1 MINMD
6 TQQNMEERLWDYID
20 GTCSEQ
26 EKSFIQQLV
35 ETNLQWRAKYT
46 ELLEVHQLMQ
56 TSIEL
61 DEPSLRFRQNVMEEI
76 AKHQIAPATKSYINK
91 NIIRGI
97 GAFFIIMV
105 LGFIISGFAQV
116 NWSDASSG
124 INLPLDFS
132 KLDWSKF
139 FNNTYTNIFMMV
151 NIVLGLMLLDMYL
164 GKKKK
169 ALQSKTE
176 L

>member
-1 MINMD
+1 MD
-6 TQQNMEERLWDYID
+6 TQQNIEDRLWDYID
-20 GTCSEQ
+20 GSSNEQ
-26 EKSFIQQLV
+26 EKSAIQQLI
-35 ETNLQWRAKYT
+35 ETNLEWKAKYK

-56 TSIEL
+56 TSLEL

-76 AKHQIAPATKSYINK
+76 AKYQIAPATKSYINK

-105 LGFIISGFAQV
+105 IGFIVSGFAQV
-116 NWSDASSG
+116 NWTDASSG
-124 INLPLDFS
+124 TSLPVDFS

-139 FNNTYTNIFMMV
+139 FNNTYMNIFMMI

-169 ALQSKTE
+169 QLQNKTQS
-176 L
+176 

>member
-1 MINMD
+1 MD
-6 TQQNMEERLWDYID
+6 TQQHIEERIWDYID
-20 GTCSEQ
+20 GNAREP
-26 EKSFIQQLV
+26 EKSFVEQLI
-35 ETNLQWRAKYT
+35 ETNLEWKTKYK

-56 TSIEL
+56 TSLEL
-61 DEPSLRFRQNVMEEI
+61 DQPSLRFRQNVMEEI
-76 AKHQIAPATKSYINK
+76 AKYKIAPATKSYINK

-97 GAFFIIMV
+97 GAFFIVMV
-105 LGFIISGFAQV
+105 VGFFVSGFAQV

-124 INLPLDFS
+124 SMIPIDFD
-132 KLDWSKF
+132 KVDWSKF
-139 FNNTYTNIFMMV
+139 FNNTYMNIFMMV

-169 ALQSKTE
+169 ELENKTQ

>member
-1 MINMD
+1 MD
-6 TQQNMEERLWDYID
+6 TQQHIEDRIWDYID
-20 GTCSEQ
+20 GNAGEA
-26 EKSFIQQLV
+26 EKSFVEQLI
-35 ETNLQWRAKYT
+35 ETNLEWKAKYK

-56 TSIEL
+56 TSLEL
-61 DEPSLRFRQNVMEEI
+61 EQPSMRFRQNVMEEI
-76 AKHQIAPATKSYINK
+76 AKYQIAPATKSYINK

-97 GAFFIIMV
+97 GAFFIVMV
-105 LGFIISGFAQV
+105 IGFFVSGFAQV

-124 INLPLDFS
+124 SMIPIDFD
-132 KLDWSKF
+132 KVDWSRF
-139 FNNTYTNIFMMV
+139 FNNTYMNIFMMV

-169 ALQSKTE
+169 ELENKTQ